1 MTLIET
7 LLLIGVGI
15 IAGGLNTLAGGG
27 SMLTLPLLIFM
38 GLPSAEANASN
49 RVAIFIQN
57 IFAVRGFKSKGVA
70 VFPYAYWVAIS
81 ACVGAVLGSM
91 IAADI
96 EDALFNR
103 ILAIVMIL
111 VMLATVLKPLITA
124 KGGQEIFNRRQNA
137 WSILAFFF
145 VGVYGGFIQAGVGFL
160 MIAALSLIHGLGM
173 AKVNSIKV
181 FVALSYTFFALI
193 VFVINDLIRW
203 EYGLTLAVGNAIGG
217 WFMSRWSVSI
227 PDQYVRGFLL
237 VTVGALAVKLW
248 FF

>member
-1 MTLIET
+1 MTLIEA
-7 LLLIGVGI
+7 LLLISVGI
-15 IAGGLNTLAGGG
+15 LAGGLNTLAGGG

-49 RVAIFIQN
+49 RVAIVLQN

-70 VFPYAYWVAIS
+70 VFPYAYWVATS
-81 ACVGAVLGSM
+81 ACVGAVIGTF
-91 IAADI
+91 IATEI

-111 VMLATVLKPLITA
+111 VMVATVLKPLITA
-124 KGGQEIFNRRQNA
+124 KGGQEVFNKSKNLG
-137 WSILAFFF
+137 SIIAFFF
-145 VGVYGGFIQAGVGFL
+145 VGIYGGFIQAGVGFL
-160 MIAALSLIHGLGM
+160 MIAILSMIHGLGM

-181 FVALSYTFFALI
+181 FVALTYTLIAIAIFAYT
-193 VFVINDLIRW
+193 DLIRW
-203 EYGLTLAVGNAIGG
+203 EYGLTLAIGNALGG

-227 PDQYVRGFLL
+227 PDKYVRGFLL